1 MSFGIMSSPALI
13 AANRF
18 PLKADRR
25 DGKLDCGKNPGVE
38 IEGAEEGLE
47 LEFGLGIVLL
57 KWMKKCKVKFDY
69 N

>member
-1 MSFGIMSSPALI
+1 MSFGITSSPALI

-38 IEGAEEGLE
+38 TEGAEDGLE
-47 LEFGLGIVLL
+47 LEFGLGNVEL
-57 KWMKKCKVKFDY
+57 KNRKTTDC
-69 N
+69 